1 MMSLFI
7 KTSLPSF
14 LLFVLCGVAKGTV
27 DDGSLYSFPSLAQH
41 KEVDDSV
48 VAEPAPSSRL
58 HILLFETDQERVP
71 DILLT
76 KQIDRAGISYSVFGT
91 GAKFEGFGT
100 KWGLALSALDDVPPD
115 DLVAISDGRDVILNI
130 HANDK
135 DQGRQTIEG
144 FELAYKALTLN
155 KPGAVVM
162 SAEGQC
168 CVSALTHATPGS
180 YFHAN
185 GTRAERACASGEEG
199 CLWAGDSHKL
209 PWQNMMQELAKNSM
223 QGHYVQDSYLNAGLV
238 AGRARDVKRLIK
250 LADMMAFE
258 DDQAVFTDLLYTW
271 PDLCFLFCCAA
282 ALHGT
287 RLFPIAH
294 TSVLSLCLQAICVG
308 L

>member
-1 MMSLFI
+1 MQTFVGGLQNHSATSKKRKEKKRKQQPMMSLFI

-14 LLFVLCGVAKGTV
+14 LFFVLCGVARGVV
-27 DDGSLYSFPSLAQH
+27 DDGGLS
-41 KEVDDSV
+41 
-48 VAEPAPSSRL
+48 AEPAPNSRF
-58 HILLFETDQERVP
+58 HILLFETDRERVP
-71 DILLT
+71 DMLLT
-76 KQIDRAGISYSVFGT
+76 KQIDKAGISYSVFGT

-100 KWGLALSALDDVPPD
+100 KWGLALSALDNVPPD

-135 DQGRQTIEG
+135 DQGQRTIEG
-144 FELAYKALTLN
+144 FELAYKALTLD

-199 CLWAGDSHKL
+199 CLWAGDSYKL

-250 LADMMAFE
+250 LADMKAFE
-258 DDQAVFTDLLYTW
+258 DDQAVFTDLFYTW
-271 PDLCFLFCCAA
+271 PDLLVLDYAQEMFGTSPLSVCA
-282 ALHGT
+282 G
-287 RLFPIAH
+287 
-294 TSVLSLCLQAICVG
+294 S
-308 L
+308 